1 MTKYLSH
8 ISRTKK
14 DGTVPVPTGSAVFII
29 NFNVILFIFYSY
41 LYSFT
46 NFYTCL
52 DLASTAVQAPPV
64 PQPL

>member
-1 MTKYLSH
+1 MTKYSSF

-14 DGTVPVPTGSAVFII
+14 DGRPGPHRFSRLYNKFQCYT
-29 NFNVILFIFYSY
+29 FIFYSY

-52 DLASTAVQAPPV
+52 DLASTAAQALPV
-64 PQPL
+64 PLPL